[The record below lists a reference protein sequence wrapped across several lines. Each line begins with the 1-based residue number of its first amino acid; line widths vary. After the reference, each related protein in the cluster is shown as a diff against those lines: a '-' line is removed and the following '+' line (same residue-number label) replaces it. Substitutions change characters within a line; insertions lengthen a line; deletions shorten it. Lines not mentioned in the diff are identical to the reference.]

1 MAEGGRGVDPGWPRV
16 QETSSSGFKGAPS
29 RVDTTMVITWLK
41 PIGEAWA
48 DDF

>member
-1 MAEGGRGVDPGWPRV
+1 MAEGRGVDPGWPRV
-16 QETSSSGFKGAPS
+16 QEMSSSSFEGAPS
-29 RVDTTMVITWLK
+29 RVDIARVITWLK